1 MPSPSIAK
9 AQHPAPHRQKVS
21 LVTLLFGVFAA
32 PVAWNLQL
40 LIDSALSGHVCYPQ
54 DTPLSG
60 IGDTARSWTVGID
73 VLCLVLALVAL
84 VVSIR
89 SWREVRGEKS
99 GGGHHLLDAGEGR
112 TRFMAM
118 LGILNSCLF
127 LLAILS
133 ASAGGFVF
141 PFCP

>member
-9 AQHPAPHRQKVS
+9 AHHPAPHRGRVS

-40 LIDSALSGHVCYPQ
+40 LFEAAISGHVCYPK

-60 IGDTARSWTVGID
+60 VGAGAHGWALGID
-73 VLCLVLALVAL
+73 VLCLILALVAL
-84 VVSIR
+84 GVSLR
-89 SWREVRGEKS
+89 SWREVRAEKRGS
-99 GGGHHLLDAGEGR
+99 GHHLLDAGEGR
-112 TRFMAM
+112 TRFLAM

-127 LLAILS
+127 LLAILF

-141 PFCP
+141 PFFP